1 MERYKKMNLCNIT
14 TIKTLMQAHNITFR
28 KEYGQ
33 NFLIENYVPENI
45 ADAAVSERTELVLE
59 IGPGIGCLTKEL
71 CLRAPRVKAVEID
84 RGLIPV
90 LALTLGEF
98 HNVEVINSDVL
109 KTDLRSLI
117 DGYDER
123 GVCVCANLPYYI
135 TTPIIMYLLESGIRF
150 ESITVMVQN
159 EVASRLCAEAGSADY
174 GAITA
179 VLKYYGKVEKL
190 FTVPAGCFMPMPK
203 VNSAVVQITPY
214 DTPVY
219 TPKDEKLFFG
229 VIKAAFAQRRKT
241 LVNALSHAFGDISK
255 EKIAQAIADCGF
267 DINIRGEKLDCGE
280 FCTLSDKLT
289 DARCD
294 K

>member
-1 MERYKKMNLCNIT
+1 MNLCNIT
-14 TIKTLMQAHNITFR
+14 TIKTLMQAHNISFR

-45 ADAAVSERTELVLE
+45 ADSAVSEKTTLVIE

-71 CLRAPRVKAVEID
+71 CLRAPSVKAVEID

-109 KTDLRSLI
+109 KTDLRTLI
-117 DGYDER
+117 EGHDER
-123 GVCVCANLPYYI
+123 HVCVCANLPYYI

-159 EVASRLCAEAGSADY
+159 EVATRLCAEAGSSEY

-179 VLKYYGKVEKL
+179 VLKYYGHAEKL

-203 VNSAVVQITPY
+203 VNSAVVKLTPY
-214 DTPVY
+214 DTPLFV
-219 TPKDEKLFFG
+219 PKDEKLFFS

-241 LVNALSHAFGDISK
+241 LVNALSHAFSDMEK
-255 EKIAQAIADCGF
+255 EKIAQAVVDCGF
-267 DINIRGEKLDCGE
+267 DVNIRGERLDCAD
-280 FCTLSDKLT
+280 FCRLSDILSEQRSK
-289 DARCD
+289 
-294 K
+294 

>member
-1 MERYKKMNLCNIT
+1 MNLCNIT
-14 TIKTLMQAHNITFR
+14 TIKTLMQAHNINFR

-45 ADAAVSERTELVLE
+45 ADSAVSENTELALE

-71 CLRAPRVKAVEID
+71 ALRAPEVKAVEID

-98 HNVEVINSDVL
+98 RNVEVINEAVL
-109 KTDLRSLI
+109 KCDLHSLI
-117 DGYDER
+117 AGYDER
-123 GVCVCANLPYYI
+123 RVCVCANLPYYI

-150 ESITVMVQN
+150 ESITVMIQN
-159 EVASRLCAEAGSADY
+159 EVASRLCAKAGTSDY

-179 VLKYYGKVEKL
+179 VLKYYGSVEKL

-203 VNSAVVQITPY
+203 VNSAVVKITPY

-219 TPKDEKLFFG
+219 TPKDEKLFFSC
-229 VIKAAFAQRRKT
+229 IKAAFAQRRKT
-241 LVNALSHAFGDISK
+241 LVNALSHEFTYLDKAS
-255 EKIAQAIADCGF
+255 IADVITSLGY
-267 DINIRGEKLDCGE
+267 DVNIRGERLDCE
-280 FCTLSDKLT
+280 DFCRLSDAVFELKN
-289 DARCD
+289 R
-294 K
+294 